1 MDVLI
6 GTIKT
11 TSLAEARQLWQTI
24 VEMLQAA
31 RVDAVLV
38 ACTDLNAITDMKQQ
52 PFSIIDATQQLAVKT
67 IQVWRNLK

>member
-38 ACTDLNAITDMKQQ
+38 A
-52 PFSIIDATQQLAVKT
+52 
-67 IQVWRNLK
+67 